1 MIYVIIVSFVLLI
14 ILGIIFELNV
24 KKIKEIGENK
34 ELDNL
39 TKVFPDNIEICNKIL
54 DKLGNKNV
62 KVKEDKESKTSLYVV
77 INNTITIANIKDSF
91 TRIQT
96 IAHECIHSTQ
106 SKKMIWFNF
115 IFTNIYILYFLIIVI
130 LALLKVNVD
139 ETLLLAI
146 LILMGSVQYCIR
158 SMLETDAMIK
168 ARFVAK
174 EYLEEE
180 QICSKEQINII
191 VNEYD
196 KLNNM
201 GIKLVN
207 FDIIARNIVKVIIYS
222 LLCLIMPII

>member
-106 SKKMIWFNF
+106 SKKMLWFNF

>member
-1 MIYVIIVSFVLLI
+1 
-14 ILGIIFELNV
+14 
-24 KKIKEIGENK
+24 
-34 ELDNL
+34 
-39 TKVFPDNIEICNKIL
+39 
-54 DKLGNKNV
+54 
-62 KVKEDKESKTSLYVV
+62 
-77 INNTITIANIKDSF
+77 
-91 TRIQT
+91 
-96 IAHECIHSTQ
+96 
-106 SKKMIWFNF
+106 MIWFNF

-139 ETLLLAI
+139 EMLLLAI

-222 LLCLIMPII
+222 LLCLIMSII

>member
-39 TKVFPDNIEICNKIL
+39 TKVFADNIEICNKIL

-77 INNTITIANIKDSF
+77 MNNTITIANIKDSF

-196 KLNNM
+196 KLNKM

>member
-39 TKVFPDNIEICNKIL
+39 TKAFPDNIEICNKIL

-77 INNTITIANIKDSF
+77 INNAITIANIKDSF

-196 KLNNM
+196 KLNKM

-222 LLCLIMPII
+222 LLCLIMSII

>member
-39 TKVFPDNIEICNKIL
+39 TKAFPDNIEICNKIL

-62 KVKEDKESKTSLYVV
+62 KIKEDKESKTSLYVV

-196 KLNNM
+196 KLNNT

-222 LLCLIMPII
+222 LLCLIMSII

>member
-39 TKVFPDNIEICNKIL
+39 TKAFPDNIEICNKIL
-54 DKLGNKNV
+54 DKLENKNV

-106 SKKMIWFNF
+106 SKKMLWFNF
-115 IFTNIYILYFLIIVI
+115 IFTNIYLLYFLIIVI
-130 LALLKVNVD
+130 LVLLKINTN
-139 ETLLLAI
+139 EMLFLAI
-146 LILMGSVQYCIR
+146 LILMGSVQYCVR

-222 LLCLIMPII
+222 LLCLIMSVI

>member
-39 TKVFPDNIEICNKIL
+39 TKAFPDNIEICNKIL

-77 INNTITIANIKDSF
+77 INNAITIANIKDSF

-222 LLCLIMPII
+222 LLCLIMSII

>member
-39 TKVFPDNIEICNKIL
+39 TKAFPDNIEICNKIL

-62 KVKEDKESKTSLYVV
+62 KIKEDKESKTSLYVV

-106 SKKMIWFNF
+106 SKKMLWFNF

-139 ETLLLAI
+139 EMLLLAI

>member
-62 KVKEDKESKTSLYVV
+62 KIKEDKESKTSLYVV

-106 SKKMIWFNF
+106 SKKMLWFNF

-139 ETLLLAI
+139 EMLLLAI

-222 LLCLIMPII
+222 LLCLIMSII

>member
-39 TKVFPDNIEICNKIL
+39 TKAFPDNIEICNKIL

-196 KLNNM
+196 KLNKM

-222 LLCLIMPII
+222 LLCLIMSII

>member
-39 TKVFPDNIEICNKIL
+39 TKAFPDNIEICNKIL

-62 KVKEDKESKTSLYVV
+62 KIKEDKESKTSLYVV

-139 ETLLLAI
+139 EMLLLAI

-222 LLCLIMPII
+222 LLCLIMSII

>member
-222 LLCLIMPII
+222 LLCLIIPII

>member
-39 TKVFPDNIEICNKIL
+39 TKAFPDNIEICNKIL

-62 KVKEDKESKTSLYVV
+62 KIKEDKESKTSLYVV

-106 SKKMIWFNF
+106 SKKMLWFNF

-139 ETLLLAI
+139 EMLLLAI

-222 LLCLIMPII
+222 LLCLIIPII

>member
-1 MIYVIIVSFVLLI
+1 MIYVIIVSFMLLI

-39 TKVFPDNIEICNKIL
+39 TKAFPDNIEICNKIL

-62 KVKEDKESKTSLYVV
+62 KIKEDKESKTSLYVV

-106 SKKMIWFNF
+106 SKKMLWFNF
-115 IFTNIYILYFLIIVI
+115 IFTNIYLLYFLIIVI

-196 KLNNM
+196 KLNNI

>member
-196 KLNNM
+196 KLNKM

-222 LLCLIMPII
+222 LLCLIMSII

>member
-62 KVKEDKESKTSLYVV
+62 KIKEDKESKTSLYVV

-222 LLCLIMPII
+222 LLCLIMSII

>member
-106 SKKMIWFNF
+106 SKKMLWFNF
-115 IFTNIYILYFLIIVI
+115 IFTNIYLLYFLIIVI

-222 LLCLIMPII
+222 LLCLIIPII

>member
-39 TKVFPDNIEICNKIL
+39 TKAFPDNIEICNKIL

-62 KVKEDKESKTSLYVV
+62 KIKEDKESKTSLYVV

-106 SKKMIWFNF
+106 SKKMLWFNF

-139 ETLLLAI
+139 EMLLLAI

-222 LLCLIMPII
+222 LLCLIMSII

>member
-106 SKKMIWFNF
+106 SKKMLWFNF

-222 LLCLIMPII
+222 LLCLIIPII

>member
-39 TKVFPDNIEICNKIL
+39 TKAFPDNIEICNKIL

-62 KVKEDKESKTSLYVV
+62 KIKEDKESKTSLYVV

>member
-39 TKVFPDNIEICNKIL
+39 TKAFPDNIEICNKIL

-62 KVKEDKESKTSLYVV
+62 KIKEDKESKTSLYVV

-174 EYLEEE
+174 EYLEEK

-196 KLNNM
+196 KLNKM

>member
-39 TKVFPDNIEICNKIL
+39 TKAFPDNIEICNKIL

-62 KVKEDKESKTSLYVV
+62 KIKEDKESKTSLYVV

-106 SKKMIWFNF
+106 SKKMLWFNF

>member
-1 MIYVIIVSFVLLI
+1 MIYVIIVSFMLLI

-39 TKVFPDNIEICNKIL
+39 TKAFPDNIEICNKIL

-62 KVKEDKESKTSLYVV
+62 KIKEDKESKTSLYVV

-222 LLCLIMPII
+222 LLCLIIPII

>member
-39 TKVFPDNIEICNKIL
+39 TKAFPDNIEICNKIL

-222 LLCLIMPII
+222 LLCLIMSII

>member
-62 KVKEDKESKTSLYVV
+62 KIKEDKESKTSLYVV

>member
-39 TKVFPDNIEICNKIL
+39 TKAFPDNIEICNKIL

-222 LLCLIMPII
+222 LLCLIIPII

>member
-222 LLCLIMPII
+222 LLCLIMSII

>member
-196 KLNNM
+196 KLNKM

-222 LLCLIMPII
+222 LLCLIIPII

>member
-39 TKVFPDNIEICNKIL
+39 TKAFPDNIEICNKIL

-62 KVKEDKESKTSLYVV
+62 KIKEDKESKTSLYVV

-222 LLCLIMPII
+222 LLCLIMSII

>member
-39 TKVFPDNIEICNKIL
+39 TKALPDNIEICNKIL

-139 ETLLLAI
+139 EMLLLAI

>member
-39 TKVFPDNIEICNKIL
+39 TKAFPDNIEICNKIL

-62 KVKEDKESKTSLYVV
+62 KIKEDKESKTSLYVV

-196 KLNNM
+196 KLNKM

-222 LLCLIMPII
+222 LLCLIIPII

>member
-39 TKVFPDNIEICNKIL
+39 TKAFPDNIEICNKIL

-62 KVKEDKESKTSLYVV
+62 KIKEDKESKTSLYVV

-196 KLNNM
+196 KLNKM

-222 LLCLIMPII
+222 LLCLIMSII

>member
-39 TKVFPDNIEICNKIL
+39 TKAFPDNIEICNKIL

-106 SKKMIWFNF
+106 SKKMLWFNF
-115 IFTNIYILYFLIIVI
+115 IFTNIYFLYFLIIVI

-222 LLCLIMPII
+222 LLCLIMSII

>member
-39 TKVFPDNIEICNKIL
+39 TKAFPDNIEICNKIL

-62 KVKEDKESKTSLYVV
+62 KIKEDKESKTSLYVV

-196 KLNNM
+196 KLNKM

>member
-191 VNEYD
+191 VNEYG
-196 KLNNM
+196 KLNKM